1 MTTTTDV
8 ATAPPRRVAPALLGL
23 FVVLQVLSNLVLPG
37 LGIAFVALLWWRRA
51 RQTRPFVVVLVVV
64 AVLSAAFLAV
74 AVADVVL
81 GPTVGYEFG

>member
-8 ATAPPRRVAPALLGL
+8 ATAPPRRLAPALLGL
-23 FVVLQVLSNLVLPG
+23 LVVLQVLSNLVLPG
-37 LGIAFVALLWWRRA
+37 LGIAFMALLWWRRA
-51 RQTRPFVVVLVVV
+51 RQNRPFVVVLIVV

-81 GPTVGYEFG
+81 GPTVGYQFG